1 METGAAADY
10 DFVTMFDVNRVTVR
24 SASLRPAVQAAGLE
38 PSERQ
43 GEALVCSPD
52 DVVASP
58 PTRGGLPVIVVTE
71 APVDVNAAARLFR
84 LGANAVLTE
93 VQLKRLELSPAEAT
107 LTERFTTWAQRNQ
120 LTGRVKVLTG
130 SPLEG
135 VATFQKG
142 HLSTASFC
150 WLDGT
155 AALEQMLG
163 IDDSPLHFEA
173 HVAPAQAG
181 PRPTTQVLVAE
192 DDESLRGLLEKL
204 LEREGYKVISAPDGA
219 AALGVIERFPI
230 DVVVSD
236 IDMPRL
242 DGWGLLR
249 TLRADHV
256 TREIPV
262 VLLSAYEDSV
272 MTLRAAK
279 SGARAYLKK
288 TGRSRELVD
297 ALALLTT
304 PRRKLREALATQRE
318 FDVELIS
325 VGAHWLLST
334 LAENDAV
341 GRLELDDE
349 LGRYEVVVSQ
359 GRLIRAVAQNGSLRV
374 EGLSALE
381 ALITSRAHGRFVPT
395 PVDHVRDAPELF
407 SALADVHKG
416 LLRFAAARVHE
427 LVLSPRR
434 LCINEELAAMYGRA
448 ATAPELKL
456 ISALRAAPATL
467 AAVASAAEMDERHA
481 ERILAELLKRGVVAE
496 AQPNDGEGR

>member
-1 METGAAADY
+1 
-10 DFVTMFDVNRVTVR
+10 MFDVNRVTVR
-24 SASLRPAVQAAGLE
+24 SASLIRAVQAAGLE

-43 GEALVCSPD
+43 GEAIVSSPD
-52 DVVASP
+52 DVMASP
-58 PTRGGLPVIVVTE
+58 PARGGLPVIVVTE
-71 APVDVNAAARLFR
+71 SSLDVNAAARLFR
-84 LGANAVLTE
+84 LGANVVLTE
-93 VQLKRLELSPAEAT
+93 AQLKRLDLSAAEAT
-107 LTERFTTWAQRNQ
+107 VAERFTAWALKNQ
-120 LTGRVKVLTG
+120 LTGSVKVLMG

-150 WLDGT
+150 WLDGP

-163 IDDSPLHFEA
+163 IDDSPLVFEP
-173 HVAPAQAG
+173 PATTVPQG
-181 PRPTTQVLVAE
+181 PPPSTQVLIAE
-192 DDESLRGLLEKL
+192 DDEALRGLLQKL
-204 LEREGYKVISAPDGA
+204 LEREGYKVVAAPDGA
-219 AALGVIERFPI
+219 AALGLIERFPI

-297 ALALLTT
+297 ALALLTA
-304 PRRKLREALATQRE
+304 PRRALREAFATQRE
-318 FDVELIS
+318 FELELIT
-325 VGAHWLLST
+325 VGAHWMLSL
-334 LAENDAV
+334 LAEHDAV
-341 GRLELDDE
+341 GRLELEDE
-349 LGRYEVVVSQ
+349 LGRYEVDVSQ

-374 EGLSALE
+374 EGISALE
-381 ALITSRAHGRFVPT
+381 AIITSRARGRFVPT
-395 PVDHVRDAPELF
+395 QVEHVREAPELF
-407 SALADVHKG
+407 AALADVHKG
-416 LLRFAAARVHE
+416 LLRFAAARIHE
-427 LVLSPRR
+427 LVGSPRR

-448 ATAPELKL
+448 ASAPELKL
-456 ISALRAAPATL
+456 ISALRQAPATL
-467 AAVASAAEMDERHA
+467 ADVATAAELDERHA
-481 ERILAELLKRGVVAE
+481 ERILAELLKRGVVSE
-496 AQPNDGEGR
+496 AQSTTEPLS